1 MVRPVRAMVGVVKIP
16 KQQVMALLQ
25 DQERMGKHT
34 DAEEELPEEVDTQS
48 DHDRDILQRIGVDPA
63 ELEDKFSGGKH
74 F

>member
-1 MVRPVRAMVGVVKIP
+1 MKIP

-25 DQERMGKHT
+25 DREQLDEHT
-34 DAEEELPEEVDTQS
+34 AAYEQLPEEVDTQG
-48 DHDRDILQRIGVDPA
+48 DHDRDLLKRIGVDPA

>member
-1 MVRPVRAMVGVVKIP
+1 MRIP
-16 KQQVMALLQ
+16 KQQVLALLQ

-34 DAEEELPEEVDTQS
+34 DAEEALPEEVDTDNDQ
-48 DHDRDILQRIGVDPA
+48 DRDLLQRIGVDPA

>member
-1 MVRPVRAMVGVVKIP
+1 
-16 KQQVMALLQ
+16 MALLQ